1 MYSEDLLWR
10 IIWLMMNSFNPEEVA
25 WTLYVSVPT
34 VYRVWRLYE
43 DHGEVRISDKGK
55 RKSMISDDDAAFIE
69 KMVLDDNALFLD
81 EYLQIFQEERGFAIS
96 SSTLLRVFHA
106 KGITRKRLSTPAH
119 EASEEAQSEYMMKLA
134 NIPASCFVFIDEVRC
149 DKRNANRLY
158 GRNVRGT
165 PARKR
170 GWFVR
175 KKRYSSIGMMA
186 CDEWLGQFTAR
197 GPINSE
203 DLCFFAENYLIPSM
217 NPWSD
222 DHYVPR
228 SCVVMDNCKTH
239 YNVQFHRLLADAGIK
254 VIFLPSYS
262 PQFNPIELA
271 FSKVKKFLNRHMD
284 KLLMHGYDIHEAICI
299 AFESITPSDC
309 AGWTSNCGYD
319 FD

>member
-1 MYSEDLLWR
+1 
-10 IIWLMMNSFNPEEVA
+10 
-25 WTLYVSVPT
+25 
-34 VYRVWRLYE
+34 
-43 DHGEVRISDKGK
+43 
-55 RKSMISDDDAAFIE
+55 
-69 KMVLDDNALFLD
+69 LDDNALFLD

-203 DLCFFAENYLIPSM
+203 DLCFFAENYL
-217 NPWSD
+217 
-222 DHYVPR
+222 
-228 SCVVMDNCKTH
+228 
-239 YNVQFHRLLADAGIK
+239 FHRLLADAGIK